1 MQADEQY
8 KRKLIERYV
17 AGEASE
23 KELQAFF
30 GLLTEAEI
38 DILIDEHMDQEI
50 FHIREEQHLIK
61 PVKRF
66 RPLKYAAVVIGV
78 FFVSYILHFN
88 THIKQTERVAKN
100 QIHDIAPGSNRATLT
115 LAGGQKII
123 LTPMLRGFLA
133 NQGNIQIQAKSG
145 NGITYI
151 SAGKPAS
158 EIEYNMLST
167 LRGEQSPYPLILSD
181 GTKVWLN
188 SASSIKF
195 PTAFTGLNRTVTLT
209 GEAYFE
215 VAHNAAK
222 PFDVIAEGQT
232 VEVLGTHFNVNAYKD
247 EPSISTT
254 LLEGK
259 VKVMQGNKVVVL
271 KPGQQAI
278 NGNNELIV
286 KIADTEMAIAWKN
299 GLFKFDNADV
309 PTLMRQLSRWYNVDV
324 VYEGVPS
331 SRRFSGKIYRNV
343 NALTIADILSYKKIH
358 FRIEGQRIIVMP

>member
-1 MQADEQY
+1 
-8 KRKLIERYV
+8 
-17 AGEASE
+17 
-23 KELQAFF
+23 
-30 GLLTEAEI
+30 
-38 DILIDEHMDQEI
+38 
-50 FHIREEQHLIK
+50 
-61 PVKRF
+61 
-66 RPLKYAAVVIGV
+66 
-78 FFVSYILHFN
+78 
-88 THIKQTERVAKN
+88 
-100 QIHDIAPGSNRATLT
+100 
-115 LAGGQKII
+115 
-123 LTPMLRGFLA
+123 MLRGFLA